1 LDDRASTLARQV
13 LVDRF
18 RTTNLRLAPVPS
30 VGVNAAAFPQED
42 MLLVMRRETMDR
54 TTSNLTIHSST
65 TDPTRINRIFVQMMD
80 MPEFRSALDAWTR
93 SEGLMLQPAVVG
105 DNATTTIYSASA
117 AAVASTDTSC
127 NGDTAGTDE
136 PVEEETPSLPSLANN
151 QSQTMDI
158 DDLLA
163 ISGL

>member
-1 LDDRASTLARQV
+1 
-13 LVDRF
+13 
-18 RTTNLRLAPVPS
+18 
-30 VGVNAAAFPQED
+30 
-42 MLLVMRRETMDR
+42 MDR

-117 AAVASTDTSC
+117 AAVASTDTS
-127 NGDTAGTDE
+127 GTDE

>member
-1 LDDRASTLARQV
+1 
-13 LVDRF
+13 
-18 RTTNLRLAPVPS
+18 
-30 VGVNAAAFPQED
+30 
-42 MLLVMRRETMDR
+42 MDR

-136 PVEEETPSLPSLANN
+136 PVEEETPSLTSLANN